1 MTLLIAFIDV
11 RYRLYKSK
19 RKRILSS
26 WSEWGKWCQIRLHE
40 ELTWPSFPIE
50 FKLMV
55 ILNIWSFNA
64 FYIFEIP
71 YLLLM
76 FVLVLF
82 IVYWVD
88 KKNIYKHYKMQTYL
102 SIDLELSVQ
111 KHYIIMFLICECF
124 GYAISV
130 YYTWQYVFIGVMFV
144 LAIIANY
151 LISFTYSK

>member
-1 MTLLIAFIDV
+1 MFHFFFYVIAPGTYYVIPAQIPNNIKLKQLFLAVMTFLTMTLLIAFIDV

-76 FVLVLF
+76 FVIVLF

-102 SIDLELSVQ
+102 SIDL
-111 KHYIIMFLICECF
+111 
-124 GYAISV
+124 
-130 YYTWQYVFIGVMFV
+130 
-144 LAIIANY
+144 
-151 LISFTYSK
+151 